1 MAEKKI
7 PNAAARP
14 AWTEEMVAQRA
25 KEFFRLKA
33 DRLAVG
39 EKYKASCSHFQ
50 MRHFL
55 DRIDIDDPAFHR
67 ATRKAYAA
75 LQKARADERNAL
87 RRLETAVRNCPASAI
102 SEPSKAREATQ
113 PGTLADDFALVHKIA
128 NSIHFAPGPDAK
140 RAIAHALCTSLLGLL
155 QKV

>member
-1 MAEKKI
+1 MAAKKI

-14 AWTEEMVAQRA
+14 AWTVELVAQRA

-39 EKYKASCSHFQ
+39 EKYKASCSRFR

-75 LQKARADERNAL
+75 LQKARAAERNAL
-87 RRLETAVRNCPASAI
+87 RRLETAVRNCPLCAHN
-102 SEPSKAREATQ
+102 EPSKAPEATL
-113 PGTLADDFALVHKIA
+113 PVDFALVHEIA
-128 NSIHFAPGPDAK
+128 NSIHFAPSPDAK
-140 RAIAHALCTSLLGLL
+140 RAIAHAVCTGLLGLL